1 MIIEHSR
8 ITLIQGDIIAV
19 PATGIQ
25 YGELALVKSKRKVS
39 LAQVIRLRG
48 DEVFSPGILPDPEV
62 SQQVIRCAF

>member
-25 YGELALVKSKRKVS
+25 YGELATVRSRTRPL
-39 LAQVIRLRG
+39 LLRS
-48 DEVFSPGILPDPEV
+48 F
-62 SQQVIRCAF
+62 A

>member
-48 DEVFSPGILPDPEV
+48 DEVFL
-62 SQQVIRCAF
+62 QVFAGSRGVATGDQVRF